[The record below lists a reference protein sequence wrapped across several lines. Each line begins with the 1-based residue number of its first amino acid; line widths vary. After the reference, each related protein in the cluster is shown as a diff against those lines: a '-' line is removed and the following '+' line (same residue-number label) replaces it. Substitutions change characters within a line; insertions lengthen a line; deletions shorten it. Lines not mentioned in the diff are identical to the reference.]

1 MEVKEMTDT
10 TVIADTTDESHFFRS
25 LFKVLLVVGVIAA
38 ITRFLSDRWKDF
50 NGLTEEQARAKFE
63 AKLGPIIGEDRAAD
77 VADQVIPRLKETGV
91 LIEDAVDDAK
101 KAASD
106 FADEVGDTAKKVAG
120 DAKKTASNV
129 ADEVGNAAKKAGD
142 SVKGAA
148 SKAGDTVK
156 DATEKVSKKVD

>member
-1 MEVKEMTDT
+1 MTDT
-10 TVIADTTDESHFFRS
+10 TVIADTTDETHFFRA

-38 ITRFLSDRWKDF
+38 ISKFFSDRWKDF

-63 AKLGPIIGEDRAAD
+63 SKLGPIIGEDRAAD

-91 LIEDAVDDAK
+91 LIEDAVDSAK
-101 KAASD
+101 KAAND
-106 FADEVGDTAKKVAG
+106 FADDVGTTAKKVAG

-129 ADEVGNAAKKAGD
+129 ADEVGDVAKKAGD
-142 SVKGAA
+142 SMKDAA

-156 DATEKVSKKVD
+156 DATEKIGKKAD